1 MSPKSVLYKD
11 EQENLADRIIEIL
24 ELDND
29 NSITLYELDNDLE
42 KQKKIMD
49 LAPEI
54 RTFFTYTCIMGVKQ
68 DLKRSWLS
76 IIKHVTKVKYKLI
89 SSEYRLKLEGKK
101 EKVKTVRY
109 YFMDKK

>member
-11 EQENLADRIIEIL
+11 EQEKLADKIIEIL
-24 ELDND
+24 ELDED
-29 NSITLYELDNDLE
+29 NSITLYELDNDTD
-42 KQKKIMD
+42 KQEKIMK
-49 LAPEI
+49 LAPEV

-76 IIKHVTKVKYKLI
+76 VMKHVTKVKYKLI
-89 SSEYRLKLEGKK
+89 SSEVRFQVGDKK

-109 YFMDKK
+109 YFVKL